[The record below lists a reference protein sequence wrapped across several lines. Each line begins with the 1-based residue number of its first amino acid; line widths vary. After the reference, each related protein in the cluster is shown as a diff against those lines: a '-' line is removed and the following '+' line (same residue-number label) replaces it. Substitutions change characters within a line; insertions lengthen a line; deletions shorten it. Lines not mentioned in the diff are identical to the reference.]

1 LRRGRRRPNARR
13 DWAFR
18 SGRGADL
25 ITVGYGKSKSK
36 DPGRP
41 QASVNCRVRVV
52 NMDDKTTASK

>member
-1 LRRGRRRPNARR
+1 MEGLGVSKWPR
-13 DWAFR
+13 
-18 SGRGADL
+18 ADL

-41 QASVNCRVRVV
+41 QASVNRRVRVV